1 MNKTKLQAEIEDDV
15 NNQELLRTI
24 ADEIQIGGGWRGC
37 TYNLIKSWY
46 KHKGMRSVKEYEF
59 KSFIN
64 QYDDDVEVML
74 KRLKAITSQKEL

>member
-1 MNKTKLQAEIEDDV
+1 MTKTKLQAEIEDDI

-46 KHKGMRSVKEYEF
+46 KYKGMRSVKEYEF
-59 KSFIN
+59 KNLIK
-64 QYDDDVEVML
+64 QYNNNVEVML
-74 KRLKAITSQKEL
+74 QRLKASPNYSC